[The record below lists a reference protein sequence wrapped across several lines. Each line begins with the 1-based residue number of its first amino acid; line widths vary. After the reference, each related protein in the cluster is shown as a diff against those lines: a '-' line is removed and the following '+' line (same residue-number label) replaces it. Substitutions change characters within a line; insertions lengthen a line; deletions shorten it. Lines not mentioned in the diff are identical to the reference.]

1 MPNAETYPGELLM
14 VRSMARTEGCEH
26 SDMPDLVNAL
36 HSLASGTT
44 GSRHRRTTAVT
55 TAPRMVLISSSPN
68 VKLAICF
75 PK

>member
-1 MPNAETYPGELLM
+1 MLRPTQENCLWYVAWPGLK
-14 VRSMARTEGCEH
+14 RCEH
-26 SDMPDLVNAL
+26 SDMPGLVNAL

-44 GSRHRRTTAVT
+44 GFRHRRTTAVT

-75 PK
+75 LK